1 MCWHL
6 INAFKQVLNTMRPK
20 NLEKE
25 ESIRSIALKIILEE
39 GLENLSMQKL
49 AKAANVSPRTIY
61 IKYENKEDFLIKLFI
76 DEVLVVYEEA
86 VLLDFDETAD
96 FEAGVKRIWQ
106 NIFAYFKDNRQSFAL
121 MQYGKSSP
129 LLNKAFQA
137 RNISEGQYFAPVHRF
152 LRNQVAA
159 GVIADLPNQ
168 AHRALLFSPVLDLVN
183 EYFEHLDRPQQIIT
197 EKLVEDCC
205 AAVIK
210 GMLK

>member
-1 MCWHL
+1 
-6 INAFKQVLNTMRPK
+6 MRPK

-25 ESIRSIALKIILEE
+25 ESIRTIALKIILEE

-61 IKYENKEDFLIKLFI
+61 IKYENKEDFLVKLFI
-76 DEVLVVYEEA
+76 DEVLGLYEKA
-86 VLLDFDETAD
+86 VLQDFDETTD
-96 FEAGVKRIWQ
+96 FATGVRKIWQ
-106 NIFAYFKDNRQSFAL
+106 NVFGYFQENRQSFAL

-137 RNISEGQYFAPVHRF
+137 RNIAEGQFFAPVHRF
-152 LRNQVAA
+152 LRRQVEA
-159 GVIADLPNQ
+159 GIIPDLPNE

-183 EYFEHLDRPQQIIT
+183 EYFEHLDRPKQIVT
-197 EKLVEDCC
+197 EKLVGHCC
-205 AAVIK
+205 EAVIK